1 MQVATANPNLS
12 GKNLLGRATHGGLPP
27 KLWEKAQHTR
37 EHLVS
42 LESEQELQR
51 FDALYT
57 RAAEKSM
64 NETGD
69 SLIHDAALGAAGL
82 TLLAAGAMAGA
93 SGLGGGVSLLAQA
106 LGAGAETVEGLA
118 MLSGMFGLFA
128 GALALPIGA
137 VSLACLPIK
146 SRDEKALDQYCD
158 QVFTPGWRPSQS
170 GPLDRGEVVD
180 RWLNDRPSQASR
192 QAGRIL
198 GGLLGGALLA
208 PCGAIG
214 GPFACLTVPAAG
226 VLGLTKGG
234 EEGYQRG
241 IGALVPLATGTLMGV
256 GTGALLA
263 FTTVGP
269 GWPVALGAATAG
281 ILGAALGGF
290 LGEAGRTPLERDLD
304 SLALWLGKE
313 SRYEAVDDP
322 ALHKL
327 IRWLVAHPQLTPD
340 QQKFLVQMMRHAQ
353 PDDRKGFFESLRGQ
367 IASQKLDQDGCGQLL
382 QRLTRHGLTSQKL
395 CDALE
400 RALQGD
406 VPGAQGVEETS
417 GRVVLGGISVRR
429 KSLASQ
435 EGRPQ

>member
-1 MQVATANPNLS
+1 MQVTTASPNLS
-12 GKNLLGRATHGGLPP
+12 GRNLLGRATHGGLPP
-27 KLWEKAQHTR
+27 ELWEKAQHTR
-37 EHLVS
+37 DHLVS
-42 LESEQELQR
+42 LKSEHELQC

-57 RAAEKSM
+57 RAAAKCLSEA
-64 NETGD
+64 GD
-69 SLIHDAALGAAGL
+69 SLIHDAAVGAAGL
-82 TLLAAGAMAGA
+82 TLLVAGAMAGA
-93 SGLGGGVSLLAQA
+93 YGFGGGVSLLAQA
-106 LGAGAETVEGLA
+106 LGAGAETGEGLA
-118 MLSGMFGLFA
+118 MLGGMVGLFA

-137 VSLACLPIK
+137 VSLACLPVK

-192 QAGRIL
+192 LAGRVL

-214 GPFACLTVPAAG
+214 GPFAGLTVPAAG
-226 VLGLTKGG
+226 VLGLVKGG
-234 EEGYQRG
+234 EEGHQRG
-241 IGALVPLATGTLMGV
+241 IGALVPLATGTLAGL

-263 FTTVGP
+263 LTLAGP
-269 GWPVALGAATAG
+269 GWPVALGSTAAG

-290 LGEAGRTPLERDLD
+290 LGETGRTPLERDLD
-304 SLALWLGKE
+304 SLAVWLGKE

-340 QQKFLVQMMRHAQ
+340 QQKFLVQMMRNAQ
-353 PDDRKGFFESLRGQ
+353 PDDRNGFFESLRGQ
-367 IASQKLDQDGCGQLL
+367 IASQNLDQDGCGRLL
-382 QRLTRHGLTSQKL
+382 QRLTRNGLTSERL

-400 RALQGD
+400 RALQKD
-406 VPGAQGVEETS
+406 APGAQGVEERT
-417 GRVVLGGISVRR
+417 GRVVLGGVPVRR
-429 KSLASQ
+429 KSFA
-435 EGRPQ
+435 